1 VSSRSKRWLILPIL
15 FSAAVIAGGLVPLSA
30 LRDAVSGDIP
40 GGMQL
45 VLPPAY
51 VLLSPLSRLLDTMSL
66 LSTGQHIAVGLT
78 NIAVT
83 LLVAGLH
90 AARSHRRAL
99 RVMTRVATSFGI
111 LIAAYACAAALP
123 RPMAMLSVSDP
134 NVVRVDF
141 HSHTNFSHDARRGFT
156 PEANR
161 AWHRAAGFD
170 VAYISDHNSFTGAEA
185 AGKRNPA
192 RAGEGTVL
200 LSAFEGRY
208 LGTFEIFLS
217 LTQMDSAALLDSHRR
232 LLEGTLRL
240 GRLPAS
246 VAALPSPLKDVHA
259 EARDSAPH
267 IAAIE
272 IVDGSPR
279 GFAQQDWEGS
289 AIIRR
294 ADSLGLALV
303 VGSNDHGWGRVA
315 PGWTLV
321 SAPGWRALAPDSL
334 GAVIE
339 NTIRASPRT
348 AVHAVERRRPTE
360 VGLALAFTVPVALV
374 QLFGALTL
382 LERLVW
388 LVWIW
393 GASLMWYRVRRG
405 GHSSVTG
412 ATRGHSALA

>member
-1 VSSRSKRWLILPIL
+1 LILPIL
-15 FSAAVIAGGLVPLSA
+15 FSVAVVGGGLVPLSA
-30 LRDAVSGDIP
+30 LRDAVSGEIP

-45 VLPPAY
+45 VLPRVY
-51 VLLSPLSRLLDTMSL
+51 VLLSPFSRFLDTIGL

-78 NIAVT
+78 NIVVT

-99 RVMTRVATSFGI
+99 RVMATVATSFGI
-111 LIAAYACAAALP
+111 LVAAYACAAALP
-123 RPMAMLSVSDP
+123 RPMAMLLVSDP

-141 HSHTNFSHDARRGFT
+141 HSHTNFSHDGRHGFT

-170 VAYISDHNSFTGAEA
+170 VAYISDHNSFSGAIA

-208 LGTFEIFLS
+208 LETFEIFLG
-217 LTQMDSAALLDSHRR
+217 LARADSASLMDSHRR
-232 LLEGTLRL
+232 LLEGTLRS

-246 VAALPSPLKDVHA
+246 VVALPSPLNDVQA

-279 GFAQQDWEGS
+279 GFAQRDREGS

-348 AVHAVERRRPTE
+348 AVQAVERRRPTGA
-360 VGLALAFTVPVALV
+360 GLALALTVPVAMAQV
-374 QLFGALTL
+374 FGALTL
-382 LERLVW
+382 PEQLVW

-405 GHSSVTG
+405 SHSSVTE

>member
-1 VSSRSKRWLILPIL
+1 MRSRSKRWLILPIL
-15 FSAAVIAGGLVPLSA
+15 FSVAVVAGGLVPLSA

-45 VLPPAY
+45 VLPRAY
-51 VLLSPLSRLLDTMSL
+51 VLLSPVSRLLDALGL
-66 LSTGQHIAVGLT
+66 LSIGQYVAVALT
-78 NIAVT
+78 NIAVA
-83 LLVAGLH
+83 LLVAGL
-90 AARSHRRAL
+90 ARSHRRAP
-99 RVMTRVATSFGI
+99 RVVATVAASSGI
-111 LIAAYACAAALP
+111 LVAAYACAAFLP

-134 NVVRVDF
+134 NTVRVDF
-141 HSHTNFSHDARRGFT
+141 HSHTSFSHDARRGFT
-156 PEANR
+156 PEENR

-185 AGKRNPA
+185 AERRNPA

-208 LGTFEIFLS
+208 RLTFEIFLS
-217 LTQMDSAALLDSHRR
+217 LTRVDSVALMDWRR
-232 LLEGTLRL
+232 WLSEGTLRS

-246 VAALPSPLKDVHA
+246 VVALPSPLNDVQA
-259 EARDSAPH
+259 VARDSAPH
-267 IAAIE
+267 IVAIE

-279 GFAQQDWEGS
+279 GYTQQDREGGT
-289 AIIRR
+289 IIRR

-339 NTIRASPRT
+339 NTIRTSPRT
-348 AVHAVERRRPTE
+348 AVQAVERRRPSG
-360 VGLALAFTVPVALV
+360 VGLALGFTVPVALA
-374 QLFGALTL
+374 QLFRALTL
-382 LERLVW
+382 PERLVW

-393 GASLMWYRVRRG
+393 GVSLIWYRVRRG
-405 GHSSVTG
+405 AQSSVVSNART
-412 ATRGHSALA
+412 L

>member
-1 VSSRSKRWLILPIL
+1 MRSRSKRWLILPVL
-15 FSAAVIAGGLVPLSA
+15 FSVAVVAGGLVPLSA

-45 VLPPAY
+45 VLPRAY
-51 VLLSPLSRLLDTMSL
+51 VLLSPVSRLLDALGL
-66 LSTGQHIAVGLT
+66 LSTGQYVAVALT
-78 NIAVT
+78 NIAVA
-83 LLVAGLH
+83 LLVAGL
-90 AARSHRRAL
+90 ARSHRRAL
-99 RVMTRVATSFGI
+99 RVVATVAASFGI
-111 LIAAYACAAALP
+111 LVAACACAAFLP

-134 NVVRVDF
+134 NTVRVDF
-141 HSHTNFSHDARRGFT
+141 HSHTSFSHDARRGFT
-156 PEANR
+156 PEENR

-185 AGKRNPA
+185 AERRNPA

-208 LGTFEIFLS
+208 RLTFEIFLS
-217 LTQMDSAALLDSHRR
+217 LTRVDSVALMDWRR
-232 LLEGTLRL
+232 WLSEGTLRS

-246 VAALPSPLKDVHA
+246 VVALPSPLNDVQA
-259 EARDSAPH
+259 VARDSAPH
-267 IAAIE
+267 IVAIE

-279 GFAQQDWEGS
+279 GYTQQDREGS
-289 AIIRR
+289 TIIRR

-339 NTIRASPRT
+339 NTIRMSPRT
-348 AVHAVERRRPTE
+348 AVQAVERQRPTG

-374 QLFGALTL
+374 QLFRALTL
-382 LERLVW
+382 PERLVW

-393 GASLMWYRVRRG
+393 GVSLIWYRVRRG
-405 GHSSVTG
+405 AQSSVASNART
-412 ATRGHSALA
+412 L

>member
-1 VSSRSKRWLILPIL
+1 MSSRSKRWLILPIL

-30 LRDAVSGDIP
+30 LRDALSGDIP

-51 VLLSPLSRLLDTMSL
+51 VLLSPFSRLLDALSL
-66 LSTGQHIAVGLT
+66 LSTGQYIAVGLT

-83 LLVAGLH
+83 LLVADLR

-99 RVMTRVATSFGI
+99 RVMATVATSFGI
-111 LIAAYACAAALP
+111 LVAVYACAAALP

-141 HSHTNFSHDARRGFT
+141 HSHTNFSNDARRGFT

-170 VAYISDHNSFTGAEA
+170 VAYISDHNSFAGAEA

-192 RAGEGTVL
+192 RGGEGTVL

-208 LGTFEIFLS
+208 LETFEIFLS
-217 LTQMDSAALLDSHRR
+217 LTRTDSAALMDWRR
-232 LLEGTLRL
+232 WLSEGTLRS

-246 VAALPSPLKDVHA
+246 VVALPSPLNDVQS
-259 EARDSAPH
+259 EARDRAPH

-279 GFAQQDWEGS
+279 GFARRDREGS
-289 AIIRR
+289 AIIQR

-321 SAPGWRALAPDSL
+321 SAPDWRALAPDSL
-334 GAVIE
+334 GALIE

-348 AVHAVERRRPTE
+348 AVRAVERRRPTG
-360 VGLALAFTVPVALV
+360 VGLTLALTVPVALA
-374 QLFGALTL
+374 QLFRALTL
-382 LERLVW
+382 PERLVW

-405 GHSSVTG
+405 AHSSVVSNART
-412 ATRGHSALA
+412 L